1 MMKTSVNGLN
11 LIKTFEG
18 CRLTAYKCP
27 AGIWTIGVGHTGGI
41 KQGMTITQ
49 AQADEYLRKDVE
61 RFEKAVNVYVTK
73 LGLNQ
78 NQFDA
83 LVSFTFNGGEGM
95 LQTLCKNRNAKQIA
109 DALLLYNKGG
119 GKVLPGLV
127 KRREA
132 ERALFIKPVTPQP
145 AKPKDPNA
153 LPYDVKTKCD
163 LNIRCGAGV
172 SFAKVRV
179 AKAGEV
185 LKVWAIESNGDTKWG
200 KNGKEYFSLAYCE
213 RI

>member
-1 MMKTSVNGLN
+1 MKTSDNGLH
-11 LIKTFEG
+11 LIKQFEG
-18 CRLTAYKCP
+18 CKLTAYKCP
-27 AGIWTIGVGHTGGI
+27 AGIWTIGVGHTGGVTP
-41 KQGMTITQ
+41 GMTITQ
-49 AQADEYLRKDVE
+49 AKADELLRKDVE
-61 RFEKAVNVYVTK
+61 RFEKAVNAYVAK

-132 ERALFIKPVTPQP
+132 EKALFVKPVTTQP
-145 AKPKDPNA
+145 TKPTDPNA
-153 LPYDVKTKCD
+153 LPYKVKTKCD
-163 LNIRCGAGV
+163 LNIRAGAGV
-172 SFAKVRV
+172 TFAKIRV

-185 LKVWAIESNGDTKWG
+185 LTVWAIDTNDETKWG
-200 KNGKEYFSLAYCE
+200 KNGKEYFSLSYCE